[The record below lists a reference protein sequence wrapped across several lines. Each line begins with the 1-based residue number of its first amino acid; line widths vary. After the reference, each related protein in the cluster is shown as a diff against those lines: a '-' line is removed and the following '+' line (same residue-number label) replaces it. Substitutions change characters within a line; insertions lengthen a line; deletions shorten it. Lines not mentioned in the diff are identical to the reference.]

1 MASESGCQEIPLL
14 SIWAYNGGDIFQSGG
29 EIREQVQV

>member
-1 MASESGCQEIPLL
+1 MVAGRDASLY
-14 SIWAYNGGDIFQSGG
+14 IWAYNGGDIFQSGG